1 MINIA
6 DICIAPDTCIGDA
19 MAAIDLGAVKI
30 ALIIDDQDCLL
41 GTLSD
46 GDIRRGLLKGKKLSD
61 TILEVYFKTP
71 IVANKETSKEK
82 LLAMCQ
88 SHQIDQIPLVDGKNK
103 IIGLHVLNKIILS
116 EKKKNR
122 VVLMVGGLGKRLR
135 PLTNNTP
142 KPMLHVGGRPI
153 LQTIVEGFVSSGFT
167 NITMCLGYK
176 SEQIQDFF
184 KDGAQFGAQIDYVV
198 EDKRMGTAGALTLLR
213 QNLQEPFF
221 VMNGDLLTNINY
233 KKMLD
238 FHIEHESDATMCV
251 REYDFEVPFGVVN
264 TENEK
269 IIAIKEKPKHS
280 FYVNAGIYLLN
291 VDCVNLIPDNEY
303 YDMTSLFEDIIIK
316 GKNAVSFPLQEYW
329 LDIGRVSE
337 YQQANDEFHKVF

>member
-1 MINIA
+1 
-6 DICIAPDTCIGDA
+6 
-19 MAAIDLGAVKI
+19 
-30 ALIIDDQDCLL
+30 
-41 GTLSD
+41 
-46 GDIRRGLLKGKKLSD
+46 
-61 TILEVYFKTP
+61 
-71 IVANKETSKEK
+71 
-82 LLAMCQ
+82 MCQ

-176 SEQIQDFF
+176 SEQIQNFF

-269 IIAIKEKPKHS
+269 IIAIKEKPTHS

-291 VDCVNLIPDNEY
+291 VDCINLIPDNEY